1 MLLLMRGMLEYSQGE
16 TLIHR
21 LNPLTKMLLA
31 LLLCLSSFTSGY
43 ILVAVGIIV
52 FNIIIAAMANI
63 ADRAFSLLF
72 TLLKIGIV
80 LFLLQV
86 FFIRTGNII
95 LELPLNLYITDTGLN
110 FSVLLV
116 LRLAG
121 ATMPL
126 VLMLTVTKMSDL
138 TNIFVQKLHI
148 PYKYTFAFTT
158 ALRFIPIFENEMR
171 GIIEAQTARGVQFDT
186 KNPIKKLKLVLPLC
200 VPLLISSVKRIDGSA
215 ISAELRGFNLRKK
228 NSGYKKYFFSGM
240 DYAAMLLAVIIFSV
254 SAFII

>member
-1 MLLLMRGMLEYSQGE
+1 MRGMLEYSQGD
-16 TLIHR
+16 TFIHR

-31 LLLCLSSFTSGY
+31 LLLCLSSFASSY
-43 ILVAVGIIV
+43 ILMAAGIII
-52 FNIIIAAMANI
+52 FNIVIAAAANI
-63 ADRAFSLLF
+63 AKKAVSLLL

-80 LFLLQV
+80 LFLLQI
-86 FFIRTGNII
+86 FFIRTGKII
-95 LELPLNLYITDTGLN
+95 LDLPLNLYITDTGLK

-138 TNIFVQKLHI
+138 TNVFVQKLHI
-148 PYKYTFAFTT
+148 PYKYAFAFIT
-158 ALRFIPIFENEMR
+158 ALRFIPIFENEMS

-186 KNPIKKLKLVLPLC
+186 KNPIKKLKLILPLC

-215 ISAELRGFNLRKK
+215 ISAELRGFNLRRK
-228 NSGYKKYFFSGM
+228 NSGYKRYFFKGM
-240 DYAAMLLAVIIFSV
+240 DYITMLLSVIIFSV
-254 SAFII
+254 SAFIA